1 MKDKSSTDKDI
12 FRKLIKSV
20 ERFSEE
26 DIDYLME
33 DLDNWGFFIMP
44 ASCRKHGCFEGGLVK
59 HSINVCKIAQM
70 LRSQMI
76 NS

>member
-1 MKDKSSTDKDI
+1 MKEKSNTDKDI

-33 DLDNWGFFIMP
+33 DLDNWGFCIML
-44 ASCRKHGCFEGGLVK
+44 ASCRKQGCF
-59 HSINVCKIAQM
+59 
-70 LRSQMI
+70 
-76 NS
+76 